1 MASATS
7 NKDSGVDDV
16 AIKEEDDDGYVSEAS
31 TIGMAN
37 SEDQDD
43 DAVLSQSAVI
53 KEEDEDGYLS
63 VASTVGMANSEDESE
78 DYGDRGCATRTPGP

>member
-1 MASATS
+1 MLQKLAVASATP
-7 NKDSGVDDV
+7 NEGTDVDDV

-31 TIGMAN
+31 TIGMVN

-43 DAVLSQSAVI
+43 DAVLSQSAMA

-63 VASTVGMANSEDESE
+63 VASTAGMANSEDENE
-78 DYGDRGCATRTPGP
+78 E